1 MATTATLGLLNLLP
15 NPNPNPNPSSSSS
28 KPFLKPPPRRHLGP
42 LPSASGPQHL
52 LPIAPPLPATAAAA
66 VAFSLPLFLNPQDAL
81 AVGGEFGIL
90 EGRTFA
96 LVHPVVMGSLFV
108 YTLWAGYLGWQWRRV
123 RTIQN
128 EINELK
134 KQVAPAVP
142 TPVAAGADGGPP
154 PPPPTP
160 SPIEAKIQQLTEERK
175 ALLKG
180 SYRER
185 HFNAG
190 SILLA
195 FGVLEAVGGCLNT
208 WFRTGKLFPGPH
220 LFAGAGI
227 TVLWALAAALVPA
240 MQKGNETARNLHIAL
255 NGLNVLLFV
264 WQIPTGIDIVFK
276 VFEFTNW
283 P

>member
-15 NPNPNPNPSSSSS
+15 NPSSASS
-28 KPFLKPPPRRHLGP
+28 KPFLKPQPRRHLGP
-42 LPSASGPQHL
+42 LPSAPGPKHL
-52 LPIAPPLPATAAAA
+52 LLIAPPLPATAAAA

-134 KQVAPAVP
+134 KQVAPAAP
-142 TPVAAGADGGPP
+142 TPVATGADGGPP

>member
-1 MATTATLGLLNLLP
+1 MWDSISLTS
-15 NPNPNPNPSSSSS
+15 PS
-28 KPFLKPPPRRHLGP
+28 R
-42 LPSASGPQHL
+42 
-52 LPIAPPLPATAAAA
+52 AAA
-66 VAFSLPLFLNPQDAL
+66 FEDAL

-96 LVHPVVMGSLFV
+96 LVHPLVMTGLFV

-123 RTIQN
+123 RTIQD

-134 KQVAPAVP
+134 KQVKPVAVTP
-142 TPVAAGADGGPP
+142 EGTPVAPP
-154 PPPPTP
+154 AP
-160 SPIEAKIQQLTEERK
+160 SPVEAKIKQFTEERK
-175 ALLKG
+175 ELIKG

-190 SILLA
+190 SILLG
-195 FGVLEAVGGCLNT
+195 FGVSEAVFGGLNT

-227 TVLWALAAALVPA
+227 TVLWAAAAALVPA

-255 NGLNVLLFV
+255 NVLNVLLFV

-276 VFEFTNW
+276 VFEFTTW